1 MKRISY
7 TKVTPKQVDDML
19 LEHIIRGDRGDGIP
33 NILSPDN
40 TFVAGERQKVINSKK
55 IKAWLDDRD
64 LLLEDDTTKRGWY
77 RNKMLIDLN
86 SVPDDLEKEIL
97 ETFDNTKIAT
107 KQTMLNF
114 LIKNRL
120 ASLVEVADE
129 F

>member
-1 MKRISY
+1 
-7 TKVTPKQVDDML
+7 ML

-64 LLLEDDTTKRGWY
+64 LLLEDDTAKRGWY

-86 SVPDDLEKEIL
+86 SVPDDLEKQIL

>member
-64 LLLEDDTTKRGWY
+64 LLLEDDTAKRGWY

-86 SVPDDLEKEIL
+86 SVPDDLEKQIL